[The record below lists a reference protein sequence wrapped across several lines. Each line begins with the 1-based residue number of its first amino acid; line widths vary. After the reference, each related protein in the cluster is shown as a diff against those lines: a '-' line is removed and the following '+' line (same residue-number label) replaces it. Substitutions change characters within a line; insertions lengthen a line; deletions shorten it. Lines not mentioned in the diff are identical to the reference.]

1 MSNKMKIIILYC
13 KDSNSA
19 KKWEIACS
27 KIGLEY
33 YSLDISLHNWLEI
46 INRYKPDLILLKPP
60 GDIEINKIMFDER
73 IYILSQI
80 LKYKTFPLYQE
91 NIIYENK
98 KMLSYYLDALGI
110 PHPKT
115 YVFYNKEEAIEYL
128 YDAKYPVVMK
138 SSIGASGTGVFICK
152 SIKEANKYVDRA
164 FSKKGIPMYIGPNK
178 VTGNIKKWLKKAI
191 NNPNYAKQ
199 RISSYSIISKGRTKN
214 IIIIQEYIPHGYEWR
229 VIKIG
234 ESYFAHQKVKYKD
247 KCSGTKGI
255 NYVNPPLE
263 LLDFVKEICA
273 KNNLYSVA
281 IDIFEYNNLYLVN
294 EIQTIFGHVQDHILE
309 VDGKPGRY
317 LYNNNQWTFEEGNF
331 NTNESYDL
339 RLECALDLY
348 SKGLL

>member
-27 KIGLEY
+27 KKGLEY

-46 INRYKPDLILLKPP
+46 INIYKPDLILLKPP

-80 LKYKTFPLYQE
+80 LKYKIFPLYQE

-98 KMLSYYLDALGI
+98 KMLSYYLEALGI

-115 YVFYNKEEAIEYL
+115 YVFYNKEETLEYIHNS
-128 YDAKYPVVMK
+128 KYPIVMK
-138 SSIGASGTGVFICK
+138 SPIGASGTGVFICK
-152 SIKEANKYVDRA
+152 SVKEANKYVNRA
-164 FSKKGIPMYIGPNK
+164 FSKRGIPMNIGPNK
-178 VTGNIKKWLKKAI
+178 VIGNITKWLKKALS
-191 NNPNYAKQ
+191 NPNYAKQ

-263 LLDFVKEICA
+263 LLDFVKEICSR
-273 KNNLYSVA
+273 NNLYSVA

-294 EIQTIFGHVQDHILE
+294 EIQTIFGHVQDHVLE
-309 VDGKPGRY
+309 VDGKPGRC
-317 LYNNNQWTFEEGNF
+317 LYNNNQWQFEEGNF

-339 RLECALDLY
+339 RLETALKLY
-348 SKGLL
+348 REGKL